1 MLTPR
6 PPIYVWV
13 LILALVYTS
22 RYSVTVSKLTGSN
35 AIPSLA
41 TLFLLSYSKLLR
53 AVIMAISPISI
64 TDKDGKT
71 SLVWLVDGNVPYM
84 AWPHAALLT
93 MALVVVFI
101 YIIPLTLLVLFS
113 PKLQASSNSRFF
125 KWVHRIWPLIDA
137 YQGPYKAKYRYWT
150 GIMLVIHLILF
161 IVFSGNAL
169 GDPKINLLSID
180 LIIMIFLT
188 AVWNIGVLYKSY
200 PVHLLEMFYILNLGI
215 FSVMTMYLRETQSSQ
230 QSQEY
235 LSCTMVGAAFLVFL
249 VVLIWHLLTFA
260 KSFKCLKTLLDFC
273 NPKHNDHPPEPELDD
288 QPQAPA
294 IRPQPTFSVIELSVL
309 RESLLSQ

>member
-1 MLTPR
+1 
-6 PPIYVWV
+6 
-13 LILALVYTS
+13 
-22 RYSVTVSKLTGSN
+22 
-35 AIPSLA
+35 
-41 TLFLLSYSKLLR
+41 
-53 AVIMAISPISI
+53 
-64 TDKDGKT
+64 
-71 SLVWLVDGNVPYM
+71 M

-113 PKLQASSNSRFF
+113 PKLQASSNLRFF

-150 GIMLVIHLILF
+150 GVMLVIRLILF

-169 GDPKINLLSID
+169 GDPNINLLSIG

-273 NPKHNDHPPEPELDD
+273 NLKLKDHPPEPELDD
-288 QPQAPA
+288 QPQEPA